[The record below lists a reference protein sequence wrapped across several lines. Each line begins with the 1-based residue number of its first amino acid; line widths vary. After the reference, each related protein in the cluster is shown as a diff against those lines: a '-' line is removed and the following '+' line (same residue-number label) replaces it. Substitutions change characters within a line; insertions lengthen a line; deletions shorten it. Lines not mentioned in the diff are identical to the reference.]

1 MCLLPLA
8 VRTELAILDKQQSY
22 IFLINWRQLH
32 CIFVSFFVQ
41 KKIWLQEEWGA
52 LFPAGWHGHRRPS
65 FLLPPFRFSSITNS
79 QRGSLIKPK
88 SQSFPC
94 QVLFGVATLLCVRT
108 IFNNILE
115 SVGLRSYLQR
125 STSYLSPSYSNWW
138 WGKEQPLISHGKG
151 RLSPST
157 SSSTSSTCSM
167 RKPFKTRGTN
177 QLWRRGGRTLSG
189 ERKR

>member
-79 QRGSLIKPK
+79 QRGSLLYPNLNH
-88 SQSFPC
+88 FPDRFC
-94 QVLFGVATLLCVRT
+94 L
-108 IFNNILE
+108 
-115 SVGLRSYLQR
+115 GLP
-125 STSYLSPSYSNWW
+125 PSYVF
-138 WGKEQPLISHGKG
+138 EQSLTTSLSRWVFARIYRDQLVISPPPTATGGEG
-151 RLSPST
+151 RNNRL
-157 SSSTSSTCSM
+157 
-167 RKPFKTRGTN
+167 
-177 QLWRRGGRTLSG
+177 
-189 ERKR
+189 